1 MKRLEI
7 KNACTSV
14 TGFSFLV
21 LKYGSFGITF
31 IAMTQYFPAE

>member
-1 MKRLEI
+1 MQMLKM

-21 LKYGSFGITF
+21 LKFGRFEITF
-31 IAMTQYFPAE
+31 LTMAQYFPAE

>member
-21 LKYGSFGITF
+21 LQCGSTGIIF
-31 IAMTQYFPAE
+31 IALTDYFPAE